1 MEVLCLSPLCNE
13 NPVQVAE
20 SQKSAEELYLER
32 LFAGTEMGRVA
43 KGEYPQEP
51 ESAS

>member
-1 MEVLCLSPLCNE
+1 MEVFSLSPLCNE
-13 NPVQVAE
+13 YPVQVAQ
-20 SQKSAEELYLER
+20 SQKSAKELHLER

-43 KGEYPQEP
+43 EGEYPQEP